1 MRARSRFPLAPAL
14 GLCFL
19 VLGATGC
26 PGPAV
31 EPADA
36 GADEDTFLRPI
47 DGGHDTGPAVPV
59 STDHCEY
66 LPTAASAHVGTDV
79 VEGALSAG
87 TSEGYI
93 HAPVGATLGAYTGR
107 AEGFGAEGFIDAR
120 RTPLAFSFA
129 PSVGI
134 EAWPRVRALA
144 LTTGCGGAPNA
155 TEACDETII
164 IIKADLGAAYHG
176 LGEEVERRLGPDF
189 AGRTVISTS
198 HSHSAFANHTGHA
211 GLQVGFGQFRRL
223 VFDAIVADMEAVA
236 RAALAARVPAQI
248 GIVHDGAFDLDD
260 RVTRDRRGED
270 DHLQGGPRDD
280 HDLFL
285 IRVDTFDPA
294 APTDPSSPIAILPV
308 FGMHG
313 TILGADNVYAS
324 SDAPGGIERVLE
336 ERFDSRVTV
345 MHLQGAGGDVSPAG
359 LDSTDCPSGAVL
371 CKDFARAETVGIN
384 AADALLAAWTAA
396 GADMR
401 SSVSMDM
408 VSQSIER
415 GPNWENFTVRDGTMS
430 YLPWDGVR
438 PADGRVFDG
447 TTLISPIDEF
457 NAPQGAALCGGSDL
471 HIAIIPSAQMPGTR
485 SLVDYPYSAC
495 NILNPGFLT
504 LIALQLDLDLG
515 PGTPPCDTTRTVVSA
530 FRIDDW
536 YFSALP
542 GEPLTLS
549 ADRIRELTSA
559 QVPEDHHVVLGY
571 SQDHNGYILVAEDWL
586 SGGYEP
592 SITFWGPLDGE
603 QILERTADLFD
614 LLATP
619 EREPGVVGQ
628 TRVAIPTPTESFTSD
643 PAPMMGTV
651 PAAVPA
657 YLATRLLPA
666 MPPSMQ
672 PRATLQRLESAFF
685 SFIGQDPLEGTPAVT
700 IEHEVS
706 TDVWEPL
713 RRRSGRLISDA
724 DVLLSWTPDP
734 LNADGG
740 PRTHYW
746 SVEWQAAPGLG
757 QAGFDAVA
765 DRPGLPLGRYRI
777 VVDGPGYALTSN
789 PFTVS
794 PANIEIARTG
804 GTGTSVELTVGYH
817 APGGYRLLDE
827 QTGATRL
834 APIRGGT
841 VDVVVTAGAGVTRD
855 VPGVVVSA
863 DGHIT
868 FDAGAGAVSV
878 AVTDR
883 FGNVGT
889 FAL

>member
-1 MRARSRFPLAPAL
+1 MRARRSFPLAPAL
-14 GLCFL
+14 GFGL
-19 VLGATGC
+19 VLFGTGC
-26 PGPAV
+26 PGPATV
-31 EPADA
+31 TDA
-36 GADEDTFLRPI
+36 GPGDDANIRPT
-47 DGGHDTGPAVPV
+47 DAGHDTGPAVPV

-66 LPTAASAHVGTDV
+66 LPVTPSAHVGANV
-79 VEGALSAG
+79 AEGPLSAG
-87 TSEGYI
+87 ASEGYI
-93 HAPVGATLGAYTGR
+93 HTPVGATLGAYTGR
-107 AEGFGAEGFIDAR
+107 AEGFGGEGFIDAR
-120 RTPLAFSFA
+120 RTDLAFSFA
-129 PSVGI
+129 SSVGI

-144 LTTGCGGAPNA
+144 LTTGCGGTPID

-164 IIKADLGAAYHG
+164 IIKADLGGAYHG
-176 LGEEVERRLGPDF
+176 LGEEVERRLGAEF
-189 AGRTVISTS
+189 AGRTIISTS

-223 VFDAIVADMEAVA
+223 VFEAVVADMERVA

-248 GIVHDGAFDLDD
+248 GIMHDGAFDMDD
-260 RVTRDRRGED
+260 RVQRDRRGED
-270 DHLQGGPRDD
+270 DALQGGPRDD

-294 APTDPSSPIAILPV
+294 APTAPSEPIAILPV

-336 ERFDSRVTV
+336 ERFDSQVAV

-359 LDSTDCPSGAVL
+359 LDATECPSGAVL
-371 CKDFARAETVGIN
+371 CKDFARAETVGLN
-384 AADALLAAWTAA
+384 AADALLAAWATA
-396 GADMR
+396 GAAMR
-401 SSVSMDM
+401 SSVSIDM
-408 VSQSIER
+408 VSASIDR
-415 GPNWENFTVRDGTMS
+415 GPDWNNFVVRDGTMS
-430 YLPWDGVR
+430 YLPWDGIR
-438 PADGRVFDG
+438 PADGRVYEG
-447 TTLISPIDEF
+447 STLIAPIDEF

-471 HIAIIPSAQMPGTR
+471 TIAIIPSSQMPGTR
-485 SLVDYPYSAC
+485 TLTDYPYSAC
-495 NILNPGFLT
+495 NMLNPGFLG
-504 LIALQLDLDLG
+504 LIAAQLDLDLG
-515 PGTPPCDTTRTVVSA
+515 PGTPPCDTTRTLVSA

-571 SQDHNGYILVAEDWL
+571 AQDHQGYILTAEDWL

-619 EREPGVVGQ
+619 EREPGATGQ
-628 TRVAIPTPTESFTSD
+628 TRVAIPSPTEAFTPD

-666 MPPSMQ
+666 MPESMQ
-672 PRATLQRLESAFF
+672 PPATLRRLESAFF
-685 SFIGQDPLEGTPAVT
+685 SFIGEDPLAGTPEVT

-713 RRRSGRLISDA
+713 RRRSGRVISDA
-724 DVLLSWTPDP
+724 DVLISWTPNP
-734 LNADGG
+734 LNHEGG
-740 PRTHYW
+740 ERTHYW
-746 SVEWQAAPGLG
+746 SVEWQAVPGLG
-757 QAGFDAVA
+757 QPGFEAVT
-765 DRPGLPLGRYRI
+765 DRAGLPLGRYRI
-777 VVDGPGYALTSN
+777 VVEGPDYALVSS
-789 PFTVS
+789 PFTVG
-794 PANIEIARTG
+794 PGNIEIARTG
-804 GTGTSVELTVGYH
+804 GTGTSVELSLGYH

-841 VDVVVTAGAGVTRD
+841 VDVVVTAGAGVTRNVD
-855 VPGVVVSA
+855 DVVVGA
-863 DGHIT
+863 DGHAT

-878 AVTDR
+878 EVTDR

-889 FAL
+889 FTL